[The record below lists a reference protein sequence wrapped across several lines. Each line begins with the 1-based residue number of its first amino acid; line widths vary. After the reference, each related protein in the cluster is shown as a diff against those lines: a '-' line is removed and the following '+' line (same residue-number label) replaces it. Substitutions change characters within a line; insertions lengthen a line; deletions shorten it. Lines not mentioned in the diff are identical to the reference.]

1 MQLRQV
7 QRVGSF
13 VEGAASGSRRIC
25 VLILGRRVPRPAGK
39 PWCERY
45 ELSVRSG
52 GRRTQQ
58 KLQRFAR
65 AFSSSPVRPAVPIRC
80 ELARPTPGLLLSCQK
95 RALCA
100 TQLQQ
105 VEERRECCPTWRVPA
120 RSCEKT
126 ARIPRERAV
135 SRPGPSPHRA
145 AVASRHFLRVCKT
158 TRPHVT
164 RRSTEETP
172 LGLLLTRVSARG
184 PPRWGAP
191 ARARGAPAAPA
202 STTPSS
208 SVVEAVRP
216 VPAPEPRPPPP
227 AGTDLSPPPRPFYGL

>member
-1 MQLRQV
+1 MQERQV
-7 QRVGSF
+7 QRGGGA

-25 VLILGRRVPRPAGK
+25 VLILGRRVARTAGK

-105 VEERRECCPTWRVPA
+105 VESDVSAAQLGVCPRCI
-120 RSCEKT
+120 CEKN

-135 SRPGPSPHRA
+135 SRPGPSPHRGW
-145 AVASRHFLRVCKT
+145 
-158 TRPHVT
+158 PT

-172 LGLLLTRVSARG
+172 LGLLLTRI
-184 PPRWGAP
+184 
-191 ARARGAPAAPA
+191 
-202 STTPSS
+202 
-208 SVVEAVRP
+208 
-216 VPAPEPRPPPP
+216 
-227 AGTDLSPPPRPFYGL
+227 